1 MRTVRGIRRSRVG
14 AMESLTVVI
23 LAVAAIVIAAGIWA
37 FLNSTVGMQQTSA
50 DFAIQTIEVR
60 AMSNGQCNLFVV
72 LRNTGG
78 QQFSLIRVELR
89 GPGGTVYT
97 ILPSP
102 ITPYLSPGQTWSSG
116 SAPPFTGWT
125 CPTGWGAGTSILVT
139 VELTTPSGLVI
150 RKNVN
155 SVIQFG
161 A

>member
-1 MRTVRGIRRSRVG
+1 MRAFRSISRSKVG
-14 AMESLTVVI
+14 AMESLTVII

-50 DFAIQTIEVR
+50 DFALQTVEVR

-97 ILPSP
+97 IAPSP
-102 ITPYLSPGQTWSSG
+102 ISPYLSPGQAWSSG
-116 SAPPFTGWT
+116 SAAPFTGWA
-125 CPTGWGAGTSILVT
+125 CPAGWGAGTSILVT

>member
-1 MRTVRGIRRSRVG
+1 MRAVRNRRSKAG
-14 AMESLTVVI
+14 AMESLTVII

-50 DFAIQTIEVR
+50 DFAIQTVEVR

-78 QQFSLIRVELR
+78 QQFSQIRVELR

-97 ILPSP
+97 IAPSP
-102 ITPYLSPGQTWSSG
+102 ISPYLSPGQAWSSG
-116 SAPPFTGWT
+116 SAAPFTGWA
-125 CPTGWGAGTSILVT
+125 CPAGWGAGTSILVT